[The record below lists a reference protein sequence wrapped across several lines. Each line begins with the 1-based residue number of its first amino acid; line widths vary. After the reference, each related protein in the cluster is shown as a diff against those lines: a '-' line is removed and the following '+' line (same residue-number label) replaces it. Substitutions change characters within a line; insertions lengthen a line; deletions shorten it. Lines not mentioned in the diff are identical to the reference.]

1 MDFFVESEARVLRG
15 LYLFMYTNDFELDYA
30 NSCRCIEHQFE
41 IVMGLNYCCELYDIK
56 KLDLLRS
63 FRNSGKESSLSN
75 VLASCSK
82 CIYLLYA
89 F

>member
-41 IVMGLNYCCELYDIK
+41 IVMGLNYCCELYK
-56 KLDLLRS
+56 K
-63 FRNSGKESSLSN
+63 
-75 VLASCSK
+75 A
-82 CIYLLYA
+82 
-89 F
+89 